1 MDYSAFVNDYIFQAN
16 ELINELFFSLVPLYK
31 KENGDEQD
39 VVVPLFTTLHAT
51 SQNVLV
57 LLRIQTALHDAD
69 VLLRTVME
77 GTIKY
82 CYLMNG
88 TKDERHE
95 KYIEYKHVLTE
106 IEKISDHFK
115 AIEAVKILKE
125 FSINNTL
132 PFEVNIL
139 SDEEIQL
146 LQAKYTRK
154 IKTEMKQK
162 WSYQS
167 LLKSLAS
174 NRPEYKAQLGTIA
187 TYSLSSHFCH
197 YDWIGVSSRLAQL
210 ESAYD
215 EKDEIYDILHCYRIL
230 SNILSFEMFRASE
243 YVRANNFSSAH
254 TLAIIDK
261 IFELLYRIDSFCNTS
276 LENEEQP
283 RS

>member
-1 MDYSAFVNDYIFQAN
+1 MNCKAKCNRNYGTLNSIPVA
-16 ELINELFFSLVPLYK
+16 LSL
-31 KENGDEQD
+31 
-39 VVVPLFTTLHAT
+39 
-51 SQNVLV
+51 
-57 LLRIQTALHDAD
+57 
-69 VLLRTVME
+69 
-77 GTIKY
+77 TI
-82 CYLMNG
+82 
-88 TKDERHE
+88 
-95 KYIEYKHVLTE
+95 HV
-106 IEKISDHFK
+106 
-115 AIEAVKILKE
+115 
-125 FSINNTL
+125 NNTL

-139 SDEEIQL
+139 SDEEIQS
-146 LQAKYTRK
+146 LQDKYTRK

-174 NRPEYKAQLGTIA
+174 NQPEYKAQLGTIA

-243 YVRANNFSSAH
+243 YVRVNNFSSAH

-276 LENEEQP
+276 LENEEQH

>member
-16 ELINELFFSLVPLYK
+16 ELINQLFFSLVPLYRE
-31 KENGDEQD
+31 ENGDEQD
-39 VVVPLFTTLHAT
+39 VVVSLFTTLHAT
-51 SQNVLV
+51 SQNILV
-57 LLRIQTALHDAD
+57 LLRIQTGLHDAD

-95 KYIEYKHVLTE
+95 RYMEYKHILTE

-115 AIEAVKILKE
+115 AVEAVKILRE
-125 FSINNTL
+125 FFINNTA

-139 SDEEIQL
+139 SDEEIQS
-146 LQAKYTRK
+146 LQAKYTK
-154 IKTEMKQK
+154 KVKTEMKKK

-174 NRPEYKAQLGTIA
+174 NRPEYEALLGTIA

-210 ESAYD
+210 ESAYK
-215 EKDEIYDILHCYRIL
+215 EKDEIYDIMHCYRIL
-230 SNILSFEMFRASE
+230 SNVLSFEMFRVSE
-243 YVRANNFSSAH
+243 YIRGNNFRPPH
-254 TLAIIDK
+254 THEIIDK
-261 IFELLYRIDSFCNTS
+261 IFELLYKLDSFCNTS
-276 LENEEQP
+276 LKNVTQP
-283 RS
+283 ES

>member
-1 MDYSAFVNDYIFQAN
+1 MNCKAKCNRNYGTLNSIPVA
-16 ELINELFFSLVPLYK
+16 LSL
-31 KENGDEQD
+31 
-39 VVVPLFTTLHAT
+39 
-51 SQNVLV
+51 
-57 LLRIQTALHDAD
+57 
-69 VLLRTVME
+69 
-77 GTIKY
+77 TI
-82 CYLMNG
+82 
-88 TKDERHE
+88 
-95 KYIEYKHVLTE
+95 HV
-106 IEKISDHFK
+106 
-115 AIEAVKILKE
+115 
-125 FSINNTL
+125 NNTL

-139 SDEEIQL
+139 SDEEIQS
-146 LQAKYTRK
+146 LQDKYTRK

-174 NRPEYKAQLGTIA
+174 NQPEYKAQLGTIA

-243 YVRANNFSSAH
+243 YVRVNNFSAAH

>member
-1 MDYSAFVNDYIFQAN
+1 M
-16 ELINELFFSLVPLYK
+16 
-31 KENGDEQD
+31 
-39 VVVPLFTTLHAT
+39 
-51 SQNVLV
+51 
-57 LLRIQTALHDAD
+57 
-69 VLLRTVME
+69 
-77 GTIKY
+77 TI
-82 CYLMNG
+82 
-88 TKDERHE
+88 
-95 KYIEYKHVLTE
+95 HV
-106 IEKISDHFK
+106 
-115 AIEAVKILKE
+115 
-125 FSINNTL
+125 NNTL

-139 SDEEIQL
+139 SDEEIQS
-146 LQAKYTRK
+146 LQDKYTRK

-167 LLKSLAS
+167 LLKSLA
-174 NRPEYKAQLGTIA
+174 A

-243 YVRANNFSSAH
+243 YVRVNNFSSAH

>member
-1 MDYSAFVNDYIFQAN
+1 MDYYAFVNDYLFEAN
-16 ELINELFFSLVPLYK
+16 ELINSLFFSLVPLYK
-31 KENGDEQD
+31 EENSDGQD
-39 VVVPLFTTLHAT
+39 VVVPLFTALHAS
-51 SQNVLV
+51 SQNILV

-95 KYIEYKHVLTE
+95 KYVEYKQVLTE
-106 IEKISDHFK
+106 IEKISDHVK

-139 SDEEIQL
+139 SDEEIRL
-146 LQAKYTRK
+146 LQAKYNSKFKTR
-154 IKTEMKQK
+154 IKGK
-162 WSYQS
+162 WSYQA
-167 LLKSLAS
+167 LLKELAS

-197 YDWIGVSSRLAQL
+197 YDWIGVSSRFAQL
-210 ESAYD
+210 ESAYK
-215 EKDEIYDILHCYRIL
+215 EKDEIYDVVHCYRIL
-230 SNILSFEMFRASE
+230 SNTLSFEMFRASE
-243 YVRANNFSSAH
+243 YMRGNSFHSEH
-254 TLAIIDK
+254 TLSIIDK
-261 IFELLYRIDSFCNTS
+261 IFALLYKIDSFCNDA
-276 LENEEQP
+276 LKNAEEN
-283 RS
+283 

>member
-1 MDYSAFVNDYIFQAN
+1 M
-16 ELINELFFSLVPLYK
+16 LFRS
-31 KENGDEQD
+31 
-39 VVVPLFTTLHAT
+39 
-51 SQNVLV
+51 
-57 LLRIQTALHDAD
+57 
-69 VLLRTVME
+69 
-77 GTIKY
+77 
-82 CYLMNG
+82 YL
-88 TKDERHE
+88 
-95 KYIEYKHVLTE
+95 
-106 IEKISDHFK
+106 SC
-115 AIEAVKILKE
+115 
-125 FSINNTL
+125 
-132 PFEVNIL
+132 
-139 SDEEIQL
+139 DEEIQS
-146 LQAKYTRK
+146 LQDKYTRK

-243 YVRANNFSSAH
+243 YVRVNNFSSAH